1 MSLESMSDV
10 GASPSALVHAAQR
23 EVAGTMPRP
32 GRWKEEVILQ
42 RDSLPGSSCLAPGCS
57 TWNTK

>member
-32 GRWKEEVILQ
+32 DRWKEEVILQ
-42 RDSLPGSSCLAPGCS
+42 RDSFRIQLPGLSIA
-57 TWNTK
+57 